1 MNMENFENQGV
12 NNIEVALL
20 PWQKKFLQ
28 AEAST
33 VIGILG
39 RGAGKSFA
47 MSILVVL
54 YLLEHKNVICCAQR
68 YDSLKDVLYREIK
81 NRVREWH
88 LDDRI
93 TFKENPVRAI
103 CDGQYIAYGVSYDSV
118 DAARGLTECSA
129 ILADEVAL
137 APADLFTTL
146 SPCLRGPGVNQP
158 KIFACTTPRKGSI
171 WNVRFNEANKLGWQ
185 LITGS
190 TYDNTF
196 LSAESIKLIED
207 SIPDKS
213 MRDQELN
220 GVILDEG
227 ASSAIIKLS
236 EFPQQSRLSDDKLCI
251 LGLDCANGVD
261 RDSTSLFLRRGTQT
275 LYMEKNAKWDADKTA
290 MKIFELHRAH
300 HIDKI
305 YADAAFSDLVIDRV
319 KFNIA
324 CEQIMFGSAAERN
337 DVYANKRAEMF
348 GNLADCIRDHGLCVE
363 GFELTAELKRQLCAI
378 SWLKNTQGRLL
389 VTPKDDLRMVL
400 GMSTDI
406 ADAAALAC
414 IGFVH
419 KDPRQM
425 AMNYIEDPGYKE
437 DLAAIMDDD

>member
-1 MNMENFENQGV
+1 MGSEELPEEIN
-12 NNIEVALL
+12 VALL
-20 PWQKKFLQ
+20 PWQRKFLQ

-88 LDDRI
+88 LTDRI

-146 SPCLRGPGVNQP
+146 SPCLRGPGVKKP

-196 LSAESIKLIED
+196 LSKESIKLIED

-220 GVILDEG
+220 GIILDEG
-227 ASSAIIKLS
+227 ASSAILS
-236 EFPQQSRLSDDKLCI
+236 LKDFPMNPGVSDDNLCV

-261 RDSTSLFLRRGTQT
+261 RDSTSLFLRRGTMA
-275 LYMEKNAKWDADKTA
+275 LHMEKNAKWDADRTA
-290 MKIFELHRAH
+290 MKIFELHKKY
-300 HIDKI
+300 HIDQL

-319 KFNIA
+319 KYNIP
-324 CEQIMFGSAAERN
+324 CEQVMFGSAAERN
-337 DVYANKRAEMF
+337 DLYANKRAEMF
-348 GNLADCIRDHGLCVE
+348 GNLAVCIRDHGLYVE
-363 GFELTAELKRQLCAI
+363 GHELTAELKRQCCAI
-378 SWLKNTQGRLL
+378 SWLKNNQGRLL
-389 VTPKDDLRMVL
+389 VTPKQDLRAVL

-414 IGFVH
+414 IGFIK

-425 AMNYIEDPGYKE
+425 AMNYTEDEAYKE
-437 DLAAIMDDD
+437 DLAQIMEED

>member
-1 MNMENFENQGV
+1 MASEEKSTEGIKV
-12 NNIEVALL
+12 ELL
-20 PWQKKFLQ
+20 PWQKKFLT
-28 AEAST
+28 AEANT
-33 VIGILG
+33 VIGVLG

-81 NRVREWH
+81 NRVREWG
-88 LDDRI
+88 LTERI

-146 SPCLRGPGVNQP
+146 SPCLRGPGVKQP
-158 KIFACTTPRKGSI
+158 RIYACTTPRKGSI
-171 WNVRFNEANKLGWQ
+171 WNVRFSEAKKLGWQ

-196 LSAESIKLIED
+196 LSEESIKLIED

-220 GVILDEG
+220 GIVLDEG
-227 ASSAIIKLS
+227 ASSAIISLK
-236 EFPQQSRLSDDKLCI
+236 EFMPRAAVCNDDQCV
-251 LGLDCANGVD
+251 LGLDCADGVD
-261 RDSTSLFLRRGTQT
+261 RDSTALFLRKGNEV
-275 LYMEKNAKWDADKTA
+275 LYMHKNAHWKADDTA
-290 MKIFELHRAH
+290 MRIMELHRMH
-300 HIDKI
+300 HIDKV
-305 YADAAFSDLVIDRV
+305 YADKAFSDLVIDRI
-319 KFNIA
+319 KYNIP
-324 CEQIMFGSAAERN
+324 CEQISFGSAAERN
-337 DVYANKRAEMF
+337 DLYANRRAEMF
-348 GNLADCIRDHGLCVE
+348 GNLAKCVRDGMCVE
-363 GFELTAELKRQLCAI
+363 GHELTGELKRQMCAI
-378 SWLKNTQGRLL
+378 SWIKNNQDRLL
-389 VTPKDDLRMVL
+389 VTPKDQLRLVL
-400 GMSTDI
+400 GTSTDI

-414 IGFVH
+414 IGFIRVDNRH
-419 KDPRQM
+419 IAEDSGLGKEYREALEEIM
-425 AMNYIEDPGYKE
+425 ADE
-437 DLAAIMDDD
+437 